1 MVAKALLILGEVSTK
16 FGGQR
21 AATLATA
28 TISSKDDGGWG
39 RGVAGQAV
47 RCVDNMDGGQTL
59 VAAGDSERG
68 NRWGLA
74 EWARARLRTNVT
86 AMKRT
91 NGYAKRMQ
99 SRLRCS
105 RCGSDQCTDGSSAQP
120 ASVRQCCSSQWD
132 GWQPEFVGMMWTEDR
147 AQFMRRAQARRR
159 AVCDSGRPSSA
170 RPKGPRGASRA
181 ESQLTSLWES
191 KMARPHAF

>member
-1 MVAKALLILGEVSTK
+1 MVDGE
-16 FGGQR
+16 
-21 AATLATA
+21 
-28 TISSKDDGGWG
+28 

-47 RCVDNMDGGQTL
+47 RCVGNMDGGQTL

-68 NRWGLA
+68 NRRGLA

-120 ASVRQCCSSQWD
+120 ASQPASVRQCCSSQWD

-159 AVCDSGRPSSA
+159 AVCDSGRASSA
-170 RPKGPRGASRA
+170 RPKGAKGRESSRESVDLSVGIEDGSATCFLTAEQATLDEWRWSGRAANGAA
-181 ESQLTSLWES
+181 PMP
-191 KMARPHAF
+191 KMS